1 MAAWTDSS
9 PTSRIFVQAILNPL
23 TASAWSTTEPTTY
36 GTNGLSADTINA
48 ALFNNSVSPDASA
61 AVGSTGYNTGVW
73 TTGNEVTDA
82 TNWVAGGRALGTKT
96 YSVATA
102 GSQTTASA
110 VSFGAA
116 NTAGGG
122 NVTISGAYGC
132 LVYDSTIT
140 AGTVAKQGLCF
151 NYFGGSQSVT
161 AGTFTIVWDATGVF
175 KFTN

>member
-61 AVGSTGYNTGVW
+61 AVGSTGYNTGAW